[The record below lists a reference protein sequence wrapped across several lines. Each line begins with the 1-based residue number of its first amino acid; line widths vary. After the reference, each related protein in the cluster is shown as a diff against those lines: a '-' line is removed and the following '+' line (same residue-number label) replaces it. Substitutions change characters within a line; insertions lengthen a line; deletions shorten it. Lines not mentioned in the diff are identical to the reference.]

1 MLMVHGPN
9 QLEHDQ
15 AAPAVD
21 TEPDPPDQFKKS
33 QSSYGGQYGNRAGEP
48 AAEAVAKAAA
58 AALDM
63 IRQENEQHARILQH
77 LADATSNGSLERALQ
92 ELPAEEDQEYFDPI
106 KKRRRMTLEIQL
118 TTKDDFLRQHDDDPL
133 EAQQYVLPLASARAH
148 SSRVE
153 ALPSA
158 FTERTLCRC
167 AWFPRC
173 NKRVWDCGG
182 IRKTSCHRIRGG
194 YETPSGEVFK
204 RRRKEAL
211 FTDRAERR

>member
-1 MLMVHGPN
+1 M
-9 QLEHDQ
+9 
-15 AAPAVD
+15 ARRRPAGH
-21 TEPDPPDQFKKS
+21 FLAS
-33 QSSYGGQYGNRAGEP
+33 
-48 AAEAVAKAAA
+48 AVAWRRYFYIISTY
-58 AALDM
+58 AL
-63 IRQENEQHARILQH
+63 
-77 LADATSNGSLERALQ
+77 ALVQ
-92 ELPAEEDQEYFDPI
+92 NPRGMVTGPGNYC
-106 KKRRRMTLEIQL
+106 RRRMTLEVQL

>member
-1 MLMVHGPN
+1 
-9 QLEHDQ
+9 
-15 AAPAVD
+15 
-21 TEPDPPDQFKKS
+21 
-33 QSSYGGQYGNRAGEP
+33 
-48 AAEAVAKAAA
+48 
-58 AALDM
+58 M

-182 IRKTSCHRIRGG
+182 IRKTSCHLSEADTKHQVAK
-194 YETPSGEVFK
+194 YSNDGE
-204 RRRKEAL
+204 RKHCLLTEQKG
-211 FTDRAERR
+211 DRDKGVHRATASPG